1 MADDDI
7 ERLLR
12 EVEAELGREPAKQ
25 SPMPSVPVSSGKAA
39 PRPAPQGVVERMRA
53 GVPRGV
59 VVGALWGLVVGG
71 VFSVVP
77 VVDGLSGALAA
88 FATGFG
94 VSVAGRVRRR

>member
-12 EVEAELGREPAKQ
+12 QVEAELGREPGRPTPA
-25 SPMPSVPVSSGKAA
+25 PVTGGGAA
-39 PRPAPQGVVERMRA
+39 PRPAPQGLVERVRA

-71 VFSVVP
+71 VFSVLP
-77 VVDGLSGALAA
+77 VVDGVSGALAA